1 MNDRPLSDEA
11 AGFILRWSDMSDEAG
26 HRRLLRGVDHRNA
39 GERLGSSP
47 TNALGAR
54 CLDVGC
60 TGSDR
65 RPWIATLDI
74 SDVMWPIKNGLYYLA
89 ATAGLAACLWFIQGK
104 SGLHRRIG
112 KVVMV
117 LVWLACSAYVMEFL
131 SWAA

>member
-1 MNDRPLSDEA
+1 MTKRIIVGYFAASIIAMLVSDWALSP
-11 AGFILRWSDMSDEAG
+11 
-26 HRRLLRGVDHRNA
+26 
-39 GERLGSSP
+39 P
-47 TNALGAR
+47 TRSALGF
-54 CLDVGC
+54 LI
-60 TGSDR
+60 
-65 RPWIATLDI
+65 WIASGPIGVVGFVTLDI
-74 SDVMWPIKNGLYYLA
+74 SDVIWPIKNGLYYLA

>member
-11 AGFILRWSDMSDEAG
+11 AGFILRWSDMKKKRIIVGYFAASIIAMLASDWALAPPA
-26 HRRLLRGVDHRNA
+26 RSAFSFLLWI
-39 GERLGSSP
+39 
-47 TNALGAR
+47 ALGPIGI
-54 CLDVGC
+54 VGF
-60 TGSDR
+60 
-65 RPWIATLDI
+65 ATLDI
-74 SDVMWPIKNGLYYLA
+74 ANVMWPIKNGLYYLA
-89 ATAGLAACLWFIQGK
+89 ATAGLAACLWFIQGN

>member
-1 MNDRPLSDEA
+1 MTKRIIVGYFAASIVAMLVSDWTLA
-11 AGFILRWSDMSDEAG
+11 P
-26 HRRLLRGVDHRNA
+26 
-39 GERLGSSP
+39 P
-47 TNALGAR
+47 TRSALGF
-54 CLDVGC
+54 LL
-60 TGSDR
+60 
-65 RPWIATLDI
+65 WIASGPIGVLGFATLDI

-112 KVVMV
+112 KIAMA